1 MQNNIQHRLGF
12 LEYLVIPE
20 SEHSKSLRFDS
31 MVATFIVAMAFLVL
45 PAIQLD
51 YEPRF
56 ETREVGDIAADGHLA
71 AETIAAQ
78 LASP

>member
-1 MQNNIQHRLGF
+1 
-12 LEYLVIPE
+12 
-20 SEHSKSLRFDS
+20 
-31 MVATFIVAMAFLVL
+31 MAFLVL